1 MAEKIF
7 LIIFG
12 FFMIFLVYLDMNR
25 IPDIYPDDYYF
36 SIPKIIYRII
46 HPLKKSD
53 YVTSRKEIL
62 YYTFICLPNAIL
74 CIASIAVSIFDIST
88 GKVFIALDMIYIFP
102 ALFIADCLLKLIKI
116 IIEKIKSK
124 GSY

>member
-1 MAEKIF
+1 
-7 LIIFG
+7 
-12 FFMIFLVYLDMNR
+12 MIFLVYLDMNR